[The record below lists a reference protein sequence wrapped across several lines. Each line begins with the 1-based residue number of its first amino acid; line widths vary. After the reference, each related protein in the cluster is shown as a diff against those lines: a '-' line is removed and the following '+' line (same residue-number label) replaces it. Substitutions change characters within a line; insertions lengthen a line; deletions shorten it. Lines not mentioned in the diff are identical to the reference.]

1 VVGGEFFVMDY
12 LMVFKP
18 LTSRSLALRTG
29 ELHHCTMLVEKEA
42 SQPGAVQA
50 GCSAYTS
57 HRDLSVMAQRVEDEI
72 QRAPYYR
79 QVAHAAGNVASQ
91 LRALLGQSKAWAN
104 SLANDRLLH
113 AHVTLPASLWK
124 GSGTLE
130 GTVTCL
136 IPVRKELVP
145 AAALQGAMGFTTVAA
160 YGREMAQLQRAL
172 GGPLPPVDASTAPQE
187 LGDLLVRVQLADS
200 LKCLALPLS
209 MLARAMA
216 SGCASVQQLSVGQQL
231 QQHVYAAASNPMA
244 LLG

>member
-79 QVAHAAGNVASQ
+79 QVAHAAGNVTSQ
-91 LRALLGQSKAWAN
+91 LHALLGQSKAWAN
-104 SLANDRLLH
+104 SLATDRLLH

-160 YGREMAQLQRAL
+160 YGREMAQLQRARSR
-172 GGPLPPVDASTAPQE
+172 GP
-187 LGDLLVRVQLADS
+187 
-200 LKCLALPLS
+200 
-209 MLARAMA
+209 
-216 SGCASVQQLSVGQQL
+216 
-231 QQHVYAAASNPMA
+231 AAAGGRLHRAPGAGRPAGQGAAGGKPAVPSLAPEHA
-244 LLG
+244 RQGDGQWLCSS